1 MPELHPY
8 DIIRRPIVSEKTN
21 ILVSDLNQY
30 TFEVANNAN
39 KFQVKE
45 AVELLFDIPA
55 AQILK
60 VRTMVMPAKLG
71 RRGRKVYVRQRQ
83 WKKAIVSLAD
93 GATIA
98 LFNV

>member
-8 DIIRRPIVSEKTN
+8 DVIRRPIVSEKTN
-21 ILVSDLNQY
+21 LLVADSNQY
-30 TFEVANNAN
+30 TFEVAEKAN
-39 KFQVKE
+39 KFQIKE
-45 AVELLFDIPA
+45 AVELLFDIDA
-55 AQILK
+55 ANILK

-83 WKKAIVSLAD
+83 WKKAIVTLGD
-93 GATIA
+93 GATIG